1 MTHTSRSHIT
11 DANRSEIFILFSNG
25 HSRREIAKALKKS
38 HTSIGRELKRNK
50 TKGGYDPLV
59 AKAKARTRRKLSK
72 YQGMKVEDS
81 PEIQDYVIAHLKLY
95 QTPEEIAGR
104 IKNVDKH
111 IPYVSYEA
119 IYKWLYSAYGQ
130 KYCYLLPSQ
139 RFKPRKRRN
148 KKTER
153 SLIPNRIGIE
163 ERPQGANDRS
173 EFGHFETDTIVSG
186 KRTGSKVALDV
197 MGDRKARYTRLKKL
211 KNLKPKNNNRALV
224 RMAKDLKISTLTYDN
239 GIENRNHEELALTL
253 HIKTYFCHP
262 YHSWEKGTVENT
274 NGRIRRFIP
283 KGADIN
289 NYSDAQIQ
297 KIEDWLNHTPRKCL
311 KYKTPY
317 EIMLENNRF
326 ISTSKI
332 LTGAFEG

>member
-1 MTHTSRSHIT
+1 MTNTSRPHIT
-11 DANRSEIFILFSNG
+11 DSDRSEIFILLSKK
-25 HSRREIAKALKKS
+25 HSHRAIASALNKPHSTIDREIL
-38 HTSIGRELKRNK
+38 RNS
-50 TKGGYDPLV
+50 TNGIYDPL
-59 AKAKARTRRKLSK
+59 KAKGKAYVRRHYSK
-72 YQGMKVEDS
+72 YQGMKV
-81 PEIQDYVIAHLKLY
+81 QDCEEVRQYVIAHLKLH

-104 IKNVDKH
+104 IKNVDIF

-139 RFKPRKRRN
+139 RFKPRKRRE
-148 KKTER
+148 KRTER
-153 SLIPNRIGIE
+153 SMIPNRVGIE
-163 ERPQGANDRS
+163 KRPEAANDRS

-186 KRTGSKVALDV
+186 KRTGSKAALDV
-197 MGDRKARYTRLKKL
+197 LVERKSRYTCLRKMR
-211 KNLKPKNNNRALV
+211 NLKPKTNNIALKE
-224 RMAKDLKISTLTYDN
+224 MAKNLKIRTITYDN
-239 GIENRNHEELALTL
+239 GIENRNHEELALIL
-253 HIKTYFCHP
+253 MIQAYFCNP
-262 YHSWEKGTVENT
+262 YHSWEKGTIENT

-311 KYKTPY
+311 NYKTPY
-317 EIMLENNRF
+317 EIMLENDRF

-332 LTGAFEG
+332 PTGAFEG

>member
-1 MTHTSRSHIT
+1 MTNIPRSHIT
-11 DANRSEIFILFSNG
+11 DSERSEIFILFSKG
-25 HSRREIAKALKKS
+25 HSRRGIAKALGKS
-38 HTSIGRELKRNK
+38 HTSIVRELRRNS
-50 TKGGYDPLV
+50 TGGTYDPL
-59 AKAKARTRRKLSK
+59 KAKGKARSRRKLSK

-81 PEIQDYVIAHLKLY
+81 PEIQRYVIAHLKLY

-104 IKNVDKH
+104 IKHVDKH
-111 IPYVSYEA
+111 IPYVSHEA
-119 IYKWLYSAYGQ
+119 IYKWLYSVYGQ

-139 RFKPRKRRN
+139 RFKPRKQRD

-153 SLIPNRIGIE
+153 SLIPNRVGIE
-163 ERPQGANDRS
+163 QRPEAANDRS

-186 KRTGSKVALDV
+186 KRTGSKAALDV
-197 MGDRKARYTRLKKL
+197 MVERKARYTRLSKL
-211 KNLKPKNNNRALV
+211 PNLKPKTNNITLKK
-224 RMAKDLKISTLTYDN
+224 MAKDLKIKTLTYDN
-239 GIENRNHEELALTL
+239 GIENRNHEELALAL
-253 HIKTYFCHP
+253 MIQDYFCNP

-283 KGADIN
+283 KGANIN

-297 KIEDWLNHTPRKCL
+297 KIEDLLNHTPRKCL
-311 KYKTPY
+311 NYKTPY

-332 LTGAFEG
+332 PTGAFEG